1 MGILKVNMIDT
12 IELSRPESSND
23 GMDRSLLR
31 VEKGERGD
39 VVRNRSSPTRRAMTR
54 FVARWPGVCLG
65 AALCGGMVLGWWVK
79 RR

>member
-1 MGILKVNMIDT
+1 MGILKVDMIDM
-12 IELSRPESSND
+12 IEMSRPEPSND
-23 GMDRSLLR
+23 GMDRSLLS

-39 VVRNRSSPTRRAMTR
+39 VVRNRSSPMGRAMKR

-79 RR
+79 